1 MIVGHITA
9 VRDPQKRSSPYAFST
24 ATLCNPPSN
33 TAISPFLFHISFNSH
48 DSSIR
53 GARHA
58 TLLQTT
64 IMMHSPFQQTH
75 NPFNIRLIRCASTI
89 NPLHTAYS
97 AHPPSAH
104 VGTRRE
110 HTIASRWALLPLTH
124 FPTPDSH
131 STRSEQPGRSTEC
144 SAQSITAAAP
154 SAPAPRPRSRS
165 TPPRRT
171 EAAGDKAAVGGK

>member
-1 MIVGHITA
+1 MASFCFVTSLCCVLLASAPWGTSTE
-9 VRDPQKRSSPYAFST
+9 VVPVLSSSFSMFIPCT
-24 ATLCNPPSN
+24 TLKSLSQCE
-33 TAISPFLFHISFNSH
+33 F
-48 DSSIR
+48 R
-53 GARHA
+53 GGEHYERNHC
-58 TLLQTT
+58 
-64 IMMHSPFQQTH
+64 HFQQTH
-75 NPFNIRLIRCASTI
+75 NPFNIRLIRYASTI

-110 HTIASRWALLPLTH
+110 HTTASRWAHLPLTH

-165 TPPRRT
+165 TPPRQT
-171 EAAGDKAAVGGK
+171 EAAGDKAAVGEK